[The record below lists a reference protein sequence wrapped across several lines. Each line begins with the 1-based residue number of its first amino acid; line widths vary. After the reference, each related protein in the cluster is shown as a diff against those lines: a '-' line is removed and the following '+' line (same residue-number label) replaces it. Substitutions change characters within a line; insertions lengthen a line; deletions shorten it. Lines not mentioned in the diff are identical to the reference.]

1 MRSHRLIQRE
11 KQTTIS
17 TENPSNLCPPHSHLS
32 GKKAVTLYFD
42 GCRFPIGRSPEL
54 GVHRLHFGIA
64 FDFWHRYKSSS
75 WNFLN
80 RSLLTRVPFNGKQ
93 RATTPWLQSHR
104 LHAKERVSIAVHPEI
119 CQARIWVGC
128 LQCPNVL
135 TQRVTILSTL
145 RYMSHENFTTSISS

>member
-1 MRSHRLIQRE
+1 MKKLTKIITASLKLPSIIITGNGNTEFSGTKFTFPNQVISCKCSRRNGCLRLILRSHRLIQRE

-80 RSLLTRVPFNGKQ
+80 RSLLTRVPKYD
-93 RATTPWLQSHR
+93 
-104 LHAKERVSIAVHPEI
+104 
-119 CQARIWVGC
+119 
-128 LQCPNVL
+128 
-135 TQRVTILSTL
+135 IL
-145 RYMSHENFTTSISS
+145 